1 MANKE
6 WIKKGADGLT
16 FGERLEDLIK
26 LNKTTATALAK
37 DTGLSQSAISDYLN
51 KDRAPDCATV
61 YALARHFSVS
71 ADYLL
76 GIDPIPAADHAV
88 RYIHRKTGLS
98 EENINRLID
107 TEIHTAGL
115 SYADFVN
122 MCLDSAYRSH
132 VNFILLAQ
140 AKASQMEYD
149 KVKADSD
156 SNISLSGD
164 ECIEQFNALSALVTQ
179 AQDLGCKLMSHD
191 DSIKFYAREIANDL
205 ERYLLEVF
213 NHGIN

>member
-88 RYIHRKTGLS
+88 RDIHRKTGLS

-107 TEIHTAGL
+107 MEIHTAGL

-122 MCLDSAYRSH
+122 MCLDSTYRSR
-132 VNFILLAQ
+132 VNFMLLAQ
-140 AKASQMEYD
+140 AKASQMEYE
-149 KVKADSD
+149 KAKADSG
-156 SNISLSGD
+156 SSIPLSRE
-164 ECIEQFNALSALVTQ
+164 ECIEQLKAIALAETQ
-179 AQDLGCKLMSHD
+179 AQDLGCKLMSHE
-191 DSIKFYAREIANDL
+191 DSIKFYAREIASDL
-205 ERYLLEVF
+205 ERYLLGVF
-213 NHGIN
+213 NNGND